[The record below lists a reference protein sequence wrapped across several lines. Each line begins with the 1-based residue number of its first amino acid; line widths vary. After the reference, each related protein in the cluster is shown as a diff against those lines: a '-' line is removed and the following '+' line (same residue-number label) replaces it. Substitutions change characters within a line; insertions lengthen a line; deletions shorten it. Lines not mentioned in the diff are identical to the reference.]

1 MCSVAG
7 WGIFNHSDPYGN
19 TRLNKINVPI
29 VNHNTCKRKYAKN
42 IIYKK
47 KIITD
52 HHICAGPPETCHVN
66 PFNYAFKTYIK
77 TNSSRVTLEV
87 L

>member
-52 HHICAGPPETCHVN
+52 HHICAGPPETCHVIHSIM
-66 PFNYAFKTYIK
+66 FSKLI
-77 TNSSRVTLEV
+77 
-87 L
+87 